1 MPSSAGTG
9 DLAQAARATLETAST
24 KRSFSQIIFMMGS
37 SSLKLKKR
45 TILSLSLG
53 NQSREGICKN
63 NYNIFPPLKKGLTKD
78 FLQGLCARKKQ
89 RRAWI
94 WNKNSVNP
102 YPDCKPFIFWL
113 QNVLAI

>member
-1 MPSSAGTG
+1 
-9 DLAQAARATLETAST
+9 
-24 KRSFSQIIFMMGS
+24 MMGS

-53 NQSREGICKN
+53 NQGREGICKN

-78 FLQGLCARKKQ
+78 FLQGLCARERQ
-89 RRAWI
+89 GWI
-94 WNKNSVNP
+94 WMWNKNSVNP
-102 YPDCKPFIFWL
+102 CPARKPFTFRL